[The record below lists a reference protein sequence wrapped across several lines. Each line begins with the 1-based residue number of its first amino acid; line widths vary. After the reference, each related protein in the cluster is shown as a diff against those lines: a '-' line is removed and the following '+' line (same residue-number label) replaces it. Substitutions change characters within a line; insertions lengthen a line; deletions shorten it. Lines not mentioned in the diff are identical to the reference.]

1 MPEHHPHA
9 HGHAHG
15 HDHDHG
21 AATEANARRI
31 FWVMCITAG
40 FMVVEAGGGLI
51 AGSLAL
57 LADAGHM
64 LTDAA
69 ALGLAWFA
77 FRLGRRPADPQRSF
91 GYDRAQVLAAFVNGT
106 VLIAVV
112 LGIAVEAAR
121 RLMSPIAV
129 DGTTML
135 TVGALGLVVNV
146 VAFALLRGEENLN
159 VRSAA
164 LHVLGDLLG
173 SGAAVAAAIVII
185 LTGWMPIDP
194 ILSIVV
200 GALVL
205 RSAWAIIRR
214 SGHILLEG
222 TPDWLDVGALR
233 GALAEAVPDVVD
245 IHHVHVWSLTS
256 ERPLITLHATVA
268 PGADRDAVMGAVHD
282 FLVKRY
288 GIGHTTIQVEQGACL
303 DEATTAAG
311 H

>member
-1 MPEHHPHA
+1 MPEDRHHDHA
-9 HGHAHG
+9 HGHGHAQAIAAH
-15 HDHDHG
+15 
-21 AATEANARRI
+21 ERRI
-31 FWVMCITAG
+31 LWVLVVTVM
-40 FMVVEAGGGLI
+40 FMAVEAGGGLI

-69 ALGLAWFA
+69 SLGLAWFA

-91 GYDRAQVLAAFVNGT
+91 GYHRAQVLAAFVNGT

-112 LGIAVEAAR
+112 IGIAIEAAR
-121 RLMSPIAV
+121 RLANPIEV

-135 TVGALGLVVNV
+135 AVGALGLLVNI
-146 VAFALLRGEENLN
+146 VAFGLLSGEENLN
-159 VRSAA
+159 VKSAA

-185 LTGWMPIDP
+185 ETGWMPIDP
-194 ILSIVV
+194 ILSIAV

-205 RSAWAIIRR
+205 KSAWAIIRR

-233 GALAEAVPDVVD
+233 AELAAAVPGVED
-245 IHHVHVWSLTS
+245 IHHVHVWSLTT
-256 ERPLITLHATVA
+256 ERPLITLHAAVA
-268 PGADRDAVMGAVHD
+268 PGADRDKVLGGVHD
-282 FLVKRY
+282 YLVKHY
-288 GIGHTTIQVEQGACL
+288 GIGHTTIQVEQGACV
-303 DEATTAAG
+303 DEAAPAA
-311 H
+311 HH